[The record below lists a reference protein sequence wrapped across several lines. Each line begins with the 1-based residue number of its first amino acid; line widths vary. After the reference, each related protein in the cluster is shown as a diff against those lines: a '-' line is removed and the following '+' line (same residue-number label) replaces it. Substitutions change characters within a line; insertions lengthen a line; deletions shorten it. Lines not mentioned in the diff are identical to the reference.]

1 MANPLCHGWRVS
13 WSQVLDKPGL
23 LEQNRVVSRCA
34 HLVAVIPLIAIAAC
48 RSMMMACVVT
58 IAAEA
63 TVIVT
68 IMEKVML
75 LDHGDFH

>member
-1 MANPLCHGWRVS
+1 MHGWRVR
-13 WSQVLDKPGL
+13 WSLVLDKPGL
-23 LEQNRVVSRCA
+23 MEQNRVVNRCA
-34 HLVAVIPLIAIAAC
+34 HLVAVITWIVIAAC
-48 RSMMMACVVT
+48 RSMIMACVVT

-68 IMEKVML
+68 IMKKVML